1 MRNSTAILFLL
12 ILIGLVVPCLT
23 EGRQADNSILN
34 EVRIFRDFGSFNPGF
49 FESEIRSDYPYE
61 YLKRKASVEFE
72 ERDGRIVAYIHHR
85 NVIRIHSADPIEQV
99 QASLVAI
106 PYYAAENMEQVTNL
120 EGITWKPGGTFY
132 HINQESVQNAQLNS
146 RYRLIEFEM
155 PEVEQGDVI
164 EYKYTLVRRYIEELP
179 GFYFSDQVPVRK
191 AALYIKNEPYIRY
204 DAVAQ
209 NVDFELQYE
218 EFEVDTSSI
227 PHVFTYERPDPVY
240 IEKWSAADVD
250 GIGSSAYIS
259 SPEDVRAQIHF
270 QLSEF
275 GLPRQPLENSW
286 EYVAAQIRR
295 HNNPYALVNRNRGH
309 FKEIASDFAH
319 LDNPEARQD
328 SIFAYVNRQ
337 SQFNEMNTIFAS
349 GSLEHVLQGIPA
361 NQAEINTVLLGLL
374 LESGIDARPLY
385 VSSRSLGRINR
396 TFPSLYQFN
405 RVLVVSV
412 ISDERFIMDA
422 SFPYSYPGLIPVDAY
437 NEQGMVFNEDGY
449 EWMDLT
455 PERSVFNLDIDVTG
469 KLKADGTLSGRLQGR
484 ATGYPARE
492 IARALAQGGR
502 GDDIVRE
509 TFFDLYPEVQIEEL
523 EARQNR
529 SDTVHLDLSFVIEN
543 YAVSFAEGLE
553 YRPMLIGYLFQNP
566 FEETSRR
573 VPITLDAPE
582 KVTVHYTIELPE
594 GASSEAIS
602 GEQIT
607 RLNGA
612 ELSEEYQL
620 ESGRL
625 DYFFQVE
632 ITRKEFLPEEY
643 SQLRQI
649 YQRWVELSNE
659 AWFIEIENGM

>member
-1 MRNSTAILFLL
+1 LRNSTDILFLL
-12 ILIGLVVPCLT
+12 ILFGLAVPCLT
-23 EGRQADNSILN
+23 EGRQADDSILD
-34 EVRIFRDFGSFNPGF
+34 EIQIFRDFGYYNQDY
-49 FESEIRSDYPYE
+49 FETEIRSDYPYE

-85 NVIRIHSADPIEQV
+85 NVIRIHSDDPIEQV
-99 QASLVAI
+99 QASMVGI

-120 EGITWKPGGTFY
+120 EGITWKPGGSF
-132 HINQESVQNAQLNS
+132 HRIDQGSVQNSQLNS

-155 PEVEQGDVI
+155 PEVDQGDVI

-191 AALYIKNEPYIRY
+191 ATLYIKNEPFIRY
-204 DAVAQ
+204 NAVTQ
-209 NVDFELQYE
+209 NIDFELQYE
-218 EFEVDTSSI
+218 EFEVDTSSV

-259 SPEDVRAQIHF
+259 SPEDIRAQINF

-295 HNNPYALVNRNRGH
+295 HNNPYKLVDQNREH
-309 FKEIASDFAH
+309 FKEVFSGFSP
-319 LDNPEARQD
+319 LDSPEEMQD

-337 SQFNEMNTIFAS
+337 SQFNEVNAIFTT
-349 GSLEHVLQGIPA
+349 GSLEHVLKGVPA
-361 NQAEINTVLLGLL
+361 DQAEINTVLLGLL
-374 LESGIDARPLY
+374 LESGIEAWPLY

-405 RVLVVSV
+405 RVLVVSK
-412 ISDERFIMDA
+412 ISGEQFLMDA
-422 SFPYSYPGLIPVDAY
+422 SFPHSYPGLIPVDAF
-437 NEQGMVFNEDGY
+437 NEQGMVFKKDGY

-455 PERSVFNLDIDVTG
+455 PARSVFNLDIDVSG
-469 KLKADGTLSGRLQGR
+469 KLQADGTLSGKLQVK
-484 ATGYPARE
+484 AAGYPARE
-492 IARALAQGGR
+492 IARALDQGGR

-509 TFFDLYPEVQIEEL
+509 TFFDVYPEVNIEGL
-523 EARQNR
+523 EIRQNR
-529 SDTVHLDLSFVIEN
+529 SEAVYLDLSFVIEN

-582 KVTVHYTIELPE
+582 IVTVQYSIELPD
-594 GASSEAIS
+594 GVSSETVS
-602 GEQIT
+602 GEQQT

-620 ESGRL
+620 GESRL

-632 ITRKEFLPEEY
+632 ITRKEFLPEEF

-659 AWFIEIENGM
+659 VWFIEIENGM